1 MRRCQACLFT
11 HVPDA
16 AWRLGATAIMIAA
29 IANSVEG
36 AMCVSASVQA
46 PARTSPAL
54 IRNLQVEVASIW
66 KPYDVDVRWN
76 TTDRCALDVAS
87 VAVIIERGHSS
98 PAVNAPALGTT
109 RVRMGP
115 VVAVP
120 VHLDYDAAR
129 AVTGT
134 LTSSQLVA
142 VIGRPDVGEAELGRA
157 LGRVLAHEIG
167 HLLLAAPNHHRH
179 GLMREAF
186 SALDLVALHHLSYTL
201 SEAEL
206 SRLHSRWRVLMQL
219 TKTSLV
225 ASSLAPDCVGDPF
238 DIDVSVESLEYA
250 GAIDVSP
257 PPPVTAAAR

>member
-1 MRRCQACLFT
+1 
-11 HVPDA
+11 
-16 AWRLGATAIMIAA
+16 
-29 IANSVEG
+29 
-36 AMCVSASVQA
+36 
-46 PARTSPAL
+46 
-54 IRNLQVEVASIW
+54 
-66 KPYDVDVRWN
+66 
-76 TTDRCALDVAS
+76 
-87 VAVIIERGHSS
+87 
-98 PAVNAPALGTT
+98 
-109 RVRMGP
+109 MGP

-225 ASSLAPDCVGDPF
+225 ASSLAPDCLGDPF
-238 DIDVSVESLEYA
+238 DIGVSVESLEYA

-257 PPPVTAAAR
+257 RPPVTAAAR